1 MDIRQIHALLDSC
14 TLPCTCNNLTL
25 KETHIS
31 WVILSDDYAFKL
43 KRPVKYS
50 FLDFSTLERR
60 KHFCLEEIRLNKRL
74 APEMYLDVLPVTEN
88 MLSGSPDGNK
98 NDIIDYTVRMRRMD
112 NNKEMNNLL
121 QSGDVTD
128 KHINKLAEKIARFH
142 DSAEI
147 VKKDVEID
155 RLQGLY
161 ADIKNTIPFLKKH
174 DNEGW
179 DERINYCIDGSHRF
193 LADNKGLLKERG
205 NMGFH
210 RDGHG
215 DLNSRNIFL
224 YDEPLIFDCI
234 EFNAE
239 FRQIDVLD
247 EIAFLCMDLDFFEKE
262 RLSELFFKKYS
273 EYAGIENS
281 RATQRLFTY
290 YKSYRANIRA
300 KVTLLNAK
308 KKESGG
314 LSGKLDE
321 ARKYLGLMERYKDNT
336 G

>member
-1 MDIRQIHALLDSC
+1 
-14 TLPCTCNNLTL
+14 
-25 KETHIS
+25 
-31 WVILSDDYAFKL
+31 
-43 KRPVKYS
+43 
-50 FLDFSTLERR
+50 
-60 KHFCLEEIRLNKRL
+60 
-74 APEMYLDVLPVTEN
+74 
-88 MLSGSPDGNK
+88 
-98 NDIIDYTVRMRRMD
+98 
-112 NNKEMNNLL
+112 
-121 QSGDVTD
+121 
-128 KHINKLAEKIARFH
+128 
-142 DSAEI
+142 
-147 VKKDVEID
+147 
-155 RLQGLY
+155 
-161 ADIKNTIPFLKKH
+161 
-174 DNEGW
+174 
-179 DERINYCIDGSHRF
+179 
-193 LADNKGLLKERG
+193 
-205 NMGFH
+205 MGFH